1 VRDPIRVRSGH
12 LVVTDDAGR
21 EHVLDFD
28 GAEFATTTTDIV
40 AEPVTFTSMA
50 RLLEEIGPPPVTRF
64 DPFVVD
70 IRPIVFEVPPPKPVE
85 FSFAGVIMA
94 GSLMANPLAFLTL
107 DEPPSVTLTATWRE
121 PRNPPI
127 GALRCW
133 AARTSATP
141 WRRRSISSWRHAWRR
156 DVADRETALTL
167 PRATIRPGPGDTLT
181 VESSAPVDYDIF
193 VGGRHA

>member
-70 IRPIVFEVPPPKPVE
+70 KPVE

-121 PRNPPI
+121 PRNPSI
-127 GALRCW
+127 GALRRW
-133 AARTSATP
+133 AAWTSSTP
-141 WRRRSISSWRHAWRR
+141 WRRRSIASWRHAWRQEMAGR
-156 DVADRETALTL
+156 DQSL
-167 PRATIRPGPGDTLT
+167 
-181 VESSAPVDYDIF
+181 
-193 VGGRHA
+193 